1 MYKGI
6 AGDNNTNYRHF
17 DLIYILCYNVSP
29 LLDKREVQV
38 NIKKKSQRTSKEKEM
53 FSAEVSFL
61 CRDNVNLLC
70 CSLEKYLLK

>member
-1 MYKGI
+1 MSVHYWTKGKYK
-6 AGDNNTNYRHF
+6 
-17 DLIYILCYNVSP
+17 LIL
-29 LLDKREVQV
+29 
-38 NIKKKSQRTSKEKEM
+38 KKKSQRTSKEKEM